1 MVYRVLRWVAWL
13 AARVWFRPV
22 VTGMERVPARGPVI
36 LAINH
41 LAVIDSFVV
50 ALLVPRRVAF
60 LAKAEYFERRMTSV
74 AFRALGA
81 VPVRRQHSRAALA
94 SLEVAGE
101 VLARGDAFAIH
112 PEGTRSVDGRL
123 HRGRTGVATLAL
135 ESGARVV
142 PVAVV
147 GTDRAQ
153 PVGKRFPRPR
163 KIAVRFGEPLDFSRY
178 QGMEGSPAIRR
189 AITDEIMSAILDLSG
204 QEYVDRYHQLPGAAA

>member
-1 MVYRVLRWVAWL
+1 MLYRALRWVAWL

-22 VTGMERVPARGPVI
+22 VTGADKIPARGPVI

-41 LAVIDSFVV
+41 LAVLDSFVV
-50 ALLVPRRVAF
+50 PLLVPRRVAF
-60 LAKAEYFERRMTSV
+60 LAKAEYFDKRLTRV
-74 AFRALGA
+74 LRALGA

-94 SLEVAGE
+94 SLDVAAE
-101 VLARGDAFAIH
+101 VLAGGDAFAIH
-112 PEGTRSVDGRL
+112 PEGTRSIDGRL

-147 GTDRAQ
+147 GTDRAH

-163 KIAVRFGEPLDFSRY
+163 KIGIRFGDPLDFSRY
-178 QGMEGSPAIRR
+178 AGMEGSPAIRR

-204 QEYVDRYHQLPGAAA
+204 QEYVDRYHQLPGAA